1 MKVPKE
7 CTVSFNCCVLFW
19 AMMDNQ
25 INKVVFGFP
34 VCCVEG
40 VAFGYYWRTVQ

>member
-7 CTVSFNCCVLFW
+7 YTVSFNCVLFW
-19 AMMDNQ
+19 ALDNQ
-25 INKVVFGFP
+25 LNKVVFGFL